1 VTDTRP
7 VATPERGGAS
17 GGTRR
22 PGPLARL
29 SGLLARIGLYYRQVV
44 AELRKVIWPTRKEL
58 VNYTWVVLIFVSV
71 MIGFVSLCDWGFSKA
86 ILKIFG

>member
-7 VATPERGGAS
+7 VAKPERDRPADQVGRKE
-17 GGTRR
+17 RR
-22 PGPLARL
+22 GRLRRLPGK
-29 SGLLARIGLYYRQVV
+29 SGLYYRQVV

-58 VNYTWVVLIFVSV
+58 VNYTWVVLLFVLVMISFVSTA
-71 MIGFVSLCDWGFSKA
+71 DYGFSKL

>member
-1 VTDTRP
+1 

-17 GGTRR
+17 GGSRG
-22 PGPLARL
+22 PGLLARL
-29 SGLLARIGLYYRQVV
+29 TGLLARIGLYYRQVV

-58 VNYTWVVLIFVSV
+58 VNYTWVVLIFVAI

-86 ILKIFG
+86 ILKVFG